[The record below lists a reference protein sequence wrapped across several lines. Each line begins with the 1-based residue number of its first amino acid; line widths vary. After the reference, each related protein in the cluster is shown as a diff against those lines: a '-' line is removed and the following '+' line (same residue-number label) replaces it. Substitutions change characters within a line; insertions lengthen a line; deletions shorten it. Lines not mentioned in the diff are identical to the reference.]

1 MTTQS
6 ANVSVT
12 LPVSQAIER
21 VKLLLFQPF
30 DPGKW
35 FTIGFCA
42 WLAHLGEQ
50 GFRGNYNFGSRRD
63 VGNIREAFEHMRAF
77 VMENLYWILPLAIAV
92 VIISVALGIVMMWLN
107 SRGKFMFL
115 HCVALDR
122 TEVSVPWHKFAR
134 EGNSLFLFRLVLGLI
149 GMIAMLP
156 LVAVAVV
163 IVVGMVRRG
172 EPDIHSILLL
182 VGILLMLIAVG
193 LVFAVI
199 RKLTTD
205 FVVPIMFLR
214 GVNCLEGWRE
224 FLRLIS
230 ANVANFVVYLLFQL
244 ALGLATGALVLV
256 VIIATCCI
264 ACCLIAIPYLGT
276 VLLLPVLVF
285 QRSYSLH
292 YLAQY
297 GRAYDVFPP
306 VTAPAPGLASPLAP
320 S

>member
-1 MTTQS
+1 
-6 ANVSVT
+6 
-12 LPVSQAIER
+12 VSQAIER

-30 DPGKW
+30 DLGKW
-35 FTIGFCA
+35 FIIGFCA
-42 WLAHLGEQ
+42 WLAHLGEAG
-50 GFRGNYNFGSRRD
+50 GFQGNYNIGSRR
-63 VGNIREAFEHMRAF
+63 GGGSFHQEFERARTY
-77 VMENLYWILPLAIAV
+77 VMDNLHWILPLAVAL
-92 VIISVALGIVMMWLN
+92 VIIGLALWVVFTWLS

-122 TEVSVPWHKFAR
+122 TEVGVPWHKFAR

-156 LVAVAVV
+156 LVVV
-163 IVVGMVRRG
+163 VVVMVIRMINRG
-172 EPDIHSILLL
+172 EPDIHNILVLAG
-182 VGILLMLIAVG
+182 VMLMLIAVG
-193 LVFAVI
+193 LMFAVI

-214 GVNCLEGWRE
+214 GVKCLEGWRE

-297 GRAYDVFPP
+297 GREYEVFPP
-306 VTAPAPGLASPLAP
+306 VTAPAPCPVPPLAP